1 LSQAVLKAH
10 NDGIVLGPSLN
21 LGNLNWDVSYDDN
34 GLPWVTFKNLPPPI
48 APELPPP
55 PPPKWPVPELTTDSS
70 GSTKETDIYV
80 TTIVLF
86 QVINDIEYTV
96 RDATG
101 ALDFN
106 ALPPTKQVSF
116 LDDKPEIPAVIQK
129 NKRLLR
135 VVEKCLSPNPA
146 LRPTA
151 ASLCDSLLRLCKMTI
166 VRDAARDVGKS
177 IFKAL
182 RRLTLH

>member
-1 LSQAVLKAH
+1 
-10 NDGIVLGPSLN
+10 
-21 LGNLNWDVSYDDN
+21 
-34 GLPWVTFKNLPPPI
+34 
-48 APELPPP
+48 
-55 PPPKWPVPELTTDSS
+55 
-70 GSTKETDIYV
+70 
-80 TTIVLF
+80 VLF